1 MASPSAA
8 PSLPSPPFPNPSPPL
23 VTLSVRSSSTS
34 LPVPFVPERC
44 FSFSEG
50 ALQALSPSPVSLSD
64 LPPRIN
70 RPGSGCTSFLKT
82 LSNNIESF
90 KSVEG
95 EISYDGLSPEEMR
108 KHHKGDAAYLPE
120 DDHHLPHLTV
130 GQTLTFASAA
140 RTPASDAR
148 VGSRK
153 DAIDRKRDVLLSLF
167 GLKHTI
173 NTKVGNDV
181 VRGVSGGERK
191 RVSIAELLTTGCKI
205 GWCVSSSLFRLG
217 ETKLIHSLPTA
228 TTTPPVVSMLPPLS
242 STAVLSVSL
251 PTSEA
256 SLPVR
261 YRLFRFPA

>member
-1 MASPSAA
+1 MS
-8 PSLPSPPFPNPSPPL
+8 
-23 VTLSVRSSSTS
+23 
-34 LPVPFVPERC
+34 
-44 FSFSEG
+44 
-50 ALQALSPSPVSLSD
+50 
-64 LPPRIN
+64 
-70 RPGSGCTSFLKT
+70 
-82 LSNNIESF
+82 
-90 KSVEG
+90 
-95 EISYDGLSPEEMR
+95 

-148 VGSRK
+148 VGSRN

-205 GWCVSSSLFRLG
+205 GWCVSFLFPFRSPLIFPTAMLTSSF
-217 ETKLIHSLPTA
+217 TA
-228 TTTPPVVSMLPPLS
+228 TTTPPVVSMPPPPS
-242 STAVLSVSL
+242 NTAVLSASP

-256 SLPVR
+256 LLPVR
-261 YRLFRFPA
+261 RFPPFPLFFPLT